1 MNTASR
7 MESNGEALR
16 IHMSEATA
24 NLLDKFQTFQIEE
37 RGELEVKGKGK
48 MTTYWLTGEVKEKG
62 EDTDSGV
69 GVEDLVM
76 NINNKQMRH
85 KEKMMIDISA
95 PARQEFL
102 RMKRTESRK
111 YRNINCASSSRPNSC
126 QIEEERIPFARFNS
140 KETPICE

>member
-1 MNTASR
+1 
-7 MESNGEALR
+7 MESNGEPLK
-16 IHMSEATA
+16 IHMSGATA
-24 NLLDKFQTFQIEE
+24 NLLDKFQTFEIEE

-69 GVEDLVM
+69 GVEDSVVNL
-76 NINNKQMRH
+76 NNKQMKGRH
-85 KEKMMIDISA
+85 NDMVMDFSAATARKEII
-95 PARQEFL
+95 RI
-102 RMKRTESRK
+102 KRTESRR
-111 YRNINCASSSRPNSC
+111 YRNISSGSSRPNSC